1 MLHFSNT
8 LIILSFLLLLIF
20 LVALP
25 EGSISVILREAAEH
39 PYVEKCT
46 VPVSPSEVVSCNV

>member
-1 MLHFSNT
+1 MVQLLLMLKKLGVRKIHAHFFHM

-25 EGSISVILREAAEH
+25 EGSILV
-39 PYVEKCT
+39 T
-46 VPVSPSEVVSCNV
+46 V